1 MSSTNG
7 GNGNGNSGIK
17 IMECIYVMLESG
29 CVINRLVIIGKQIT
43 VEFTMN
49 DSAWTLSSTGRVT
62 ETAVNKLCEQLK
74 SFNLISEDDWYHY
87 KMQFYCQKQSPPSPP
102 LQPPPSPPNA
112 ANAIIADNAVADP
125 DPHHTHNKNI
135 AIMTFIL
142 NAIVS
147 GWRVRKSFSRGGE
160 YRFNKSHRGKR
171 KYLSAKFLSRF
182 LEQNINIIR

>member
-1 MSSTNG
+1 
-7 GNGNGNSGIK
+7 
-17 IMECIYVMLESG
+17 MECIYVMLESG
-29 CVINRLVIIGKQIT
+29 CVIHRLVIIGKQIT

-87 KMQFYCQKQSPPSPP
+87 KTRFYCQKQSSPSPS
-102 LQPPPSPPNA
+102 PSPNA
-112 ANAIIADNAVADP
+112 ADNVVADS
-125 DPHHTHNKNI
+125 DCPHHTHNKNI

-160 YRFNKSHRGKR
+160 YRFNKSHKGRR
-171 KYLSAKFLSRF
+171 KYLSANFLSRF